1 MFTLILLIYGK
12 YYERVWVKIYVG
24 WLKEFDDN
32 KFDKKNKKK
41 NKFLQQV
48 EKLNSS
54 TESDFEFSMLLKTNS
69 FQKCTVLPACC
80 HEVIF
85 LIIVSTSSFRFRYY
99 FGGPFDPILIMST
112 VV

>member
-41 NKFLQQV
+41 TQI
-48 EKLNSS
+48 S
-54 TESDFEFSMLLKTNS
+54 TTGWEIE
-69 FQKCTVLPACC
+69 
-80 HEVIF
+80 
-85 LIIVSTSSFRFRYY
+85 LINWEWFW
-99 FGGPFDPILIMST
+99 ILHAA
-112 VV
+112 

>member
-41 NKFLQQV
+41 NQI
-48 EKLNSS
+48 S
-54 TESDFEFSMLLKTNS
+54 TTGWEIE
-69 FQKCTVLPACC
+69 
-80 HEVIF
+80 
-85 LIIVSTSSFRFRYY
+85 LIN
-99 FGGPFDPILIMST
+99 
-112 VV
+112 